1 MPIFDLVCREVFGR
15 WKGGGGAM
23 GAKRPYIFRITSIRL
38 KKKPIKVIKK
48 KRERKRI
55 MNEMKNYF

>member
-15 WKGGGGAM
+15 GKGGGAM
-23 GAKRPYIFRITSIRL
+23 GAKRPYIFRITDIRL
-38 KKKPIKVIKK
+38 KKKPIKVIQNRK
-48 KRERKRI
+48 RKRI